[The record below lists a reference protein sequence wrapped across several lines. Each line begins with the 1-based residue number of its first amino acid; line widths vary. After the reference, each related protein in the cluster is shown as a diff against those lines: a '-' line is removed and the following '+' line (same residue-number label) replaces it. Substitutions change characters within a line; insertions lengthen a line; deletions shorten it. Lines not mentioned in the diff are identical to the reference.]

1 MLPSSSLE
9 SVRTTGTSGSP
20 YMSWTLLGTPLDFTL
35 VRTFHQSRKKVEK
48 LTSALAKVIKSQLGD
63 INVFARKDEGVV
75 TIDFQPCACIQL
87 ADDRTAV
94 LQWNSAVCD
103 AFSLDR
109 EKAKCAFYAGRKG
122 IPTAWSSS

>member
-1 MLPSSSLE
+1 MDPSGNPTRLFFGE
-9 SVRTTGTSGSP
+9 DLSP
-20 YMSWTLLGTPLDFTL
+20 K
-35 VRTFHQSRKKVEK
+35 QEKVEK